1 MFWYFLQ
8 IKMFLR
14 HTPSFQKISLGP
26 CFATEN
32 YAILIWDNKKIM
44 FKNFKDFLP
53 YGKKISRQNLFCQ

>member
-14 HTPSFQKISLGP
+14 YTPSFQKISLGP

-32 YAILIWDNKKIM
+32 YAILIWDNKKII

-53 YGKKISRQNLFCQ
+53 YRKK